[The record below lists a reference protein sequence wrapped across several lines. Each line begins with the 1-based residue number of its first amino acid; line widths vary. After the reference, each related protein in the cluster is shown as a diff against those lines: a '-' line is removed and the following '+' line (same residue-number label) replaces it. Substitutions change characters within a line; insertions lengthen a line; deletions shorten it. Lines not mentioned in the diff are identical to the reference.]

1 MNVNERPSDTRL
13 ILEKSLCVTRWSQ
26 RDEDVT
32 RRLLT
37 RRHSAGCAEWDSIL
51 KTEIT
56 AGQRRTSS
64 QGPMRLAAKAVDP
77 SASPLLSWAAGAPGG
92 GARHSCSWPGRAH
105 PRTCPPATSRD
116 LPRPPARDVTDIA
129 VLAPR
134 EKEHGKDVPCSMKKK
149 CAVKL
154 RNRGVIF
161 PKQLG
166 LASKPGATPGR
177 APSRILSTC
186 DF

>member
-13 ILEKSLCVTRWSQ
+13 ILEKSLCVTMWSQ

-37 RRHSAGCAEWDSIL
+37 RRHSAGCAEWDGIL

-92 GARHSCSWPGRAH
+92 RARHSCSWPGRAH

-116 LPRPPARDVTDIA
+116 LPRPPATS
-129 VLAPR
+129 LTSQ
-134 EKEHGKDVPCSMKKK
+134 CW
-149 CAVKL
+149 L
-154 RNRGVIF
+154 RARKN
-161 PKQLG
+161 
-166 LASKPGATPGR
+166 TGR
-177 APSRILSTC
+177 TC
-186 DF
+186 PVR